1 MIKCYMTGI
10 PLKLKDTFLLDKSAV
25 LKTICKL
32 NEDIQQLEYLLE
44 HLGKIDKAALKNKNV
59 LRYRFVSKQA
69 ANAATVNFPDN
80 QLFISWEEF
89 KVNNIVNFLKT
100 QRKESI
106 YAKSIQQLTHDQ
118 ILASARLG
126 RAVLRHFEKGRRLPK
141 SIRHAV
147 LAGLCTVIPHWS
159 AEQIIALVDNL
170 RYKRHNPLPLLPE
183 SAKHAVAAI
192 NRVVATCTI

>member
-1 MIKCYMTGI
+1 MTGV
-10 PLKLKDTFLLDKSAV
+10 PLKLKDTYLLDKSAV

-32 NEDIQQLEYLLE
+32 TNDIRQLEYLLE
-44 HLGKIDKAALKNKNV
+44 HLGKVDKVSGSRKNNV
-59 LRYRFVSKQA
+59 LHRLVSKPA
-69 ANAATVNFPDN
+69 AEAFATNFPDSH
-80 QLFISWEEF
+80 LFISWEDF
-89 KVNNIVNFLKT
+89 KVNNIVRLIKS

-106 YAKSIQQLTHDQ
+106 YAKSLRQLTHDQ

-126 RAVLRHFEKGRRLPK
+126 RVVLLHFEKGVRLPK

-159 AEQIIALVDNL
+159 AAQVIALVNSL

-183 SAKHAVAAI
+183 SAKQAVVVI
-192 NRVVATCTI
+192 NRVVATCTT